1 MVSPFIEREDA
12 VEFSLR
18 RKTVRLV
25 LKNWIINAHKD
36 AEADLSSSKYRY
48 L

>member
-1 MVSPFIEREDA
+1 MVLPFIEREDA

-18 RKTVRLV
+18 RKTVRFI
-25 LKNWIINAHKD
+25 LKDWIINAHKD
-36 AEADLSSSKYRY
+36 TEVDLSSGKYRY